1 MPVFK
6 IQKYA
11 PKEQENANSGVQNE
25 NTESKQEEKE
35 PVKEITVRADKTIAE
50 IVAAA
55 LNSALANKA
64 EIQEIDESKANNIDI
79 DVVSTETI
87 DKDPI
92 KTLKA
97 TSKSKNIYYYS
108 SESKIPPTV
117 SWFIMNSKNNGKNF
131 MYSTEAL
138 CRYITAELEV

>member
-11 PKEQENANSGVQNE
+11 PKEQENANAEVQNE

-35 PVKEITVRADKTIAE
+35 PVKEIIVRADKTIAE
-50 IVAAA
+50 IVANA

-92 KTLKA
+92 KTLKV

>member
-11 PKEQENANSGVQNE
+11 PKEQENASAEVQNE

-50 IVAAA
+50 IVANA

-92 KTLKA
+92 RTLKA
-97 TSKSKNIYYYS
+97 TSKSKNIYT
-108 SESKIPPTV
+108 IVV
-117 SWFIMNSKNNGKNF
+117 SQRFHPLLAGLS
-131 MYSTEAL
+131 
-138 CRYITAELEV
+138 